1 MDFINTYNDAEI
13 LIDAANHLTNILHRS
28 PAYPGALHTFS
39 ISIDGQEVAGVFA
52 GREMFSAAREAFFA
66 FLCSILNRWYYAYP
80 VNEIPSLKIRV
91 SVLRNNLFTILLHAP
106 QSGVVVYW
114 HNGEYV
120 LNPDDD
126 RESDLQRANA
136 PRLILDANA
145 LEVETGKDE

>member
-13 LIDAANHLTNILHRS
+13 LIDAANHLANVLHHS
-28 PAYPGALHTFS
+28 PAYPGALHPFS
-39 ISIDGQEVAGVFA
+39 ISIDGVNVDDEN
-52 GREMFSAAREAFFA
+52 AAREAFFA
-66 FLCSILNRWYYAYP
+66 FLCSILNRWYYDAAP
-80 VNEIPSLKIRV
+80 EAPSLQIRV
-91 SVLRNNLFTILLHAP
+91 SVLRNNLFTILLNAP
-106 QSGVVVYW
+106 RGGVVVYW